1 MKLNR
6 SGSGIP
12 SSGMAPEAR
21 SPGARRKMSL
31 DSADRWKPCN
41 RQLTMKATARLAHRL
56 FTGLLG
62 LALST
67 GLQAQAKPQRTTQE
81 IAALKKQYC
90 GGCHFPPPANLMPKK
105 DWPRVIKA
113 MQDLTIERDG
123 RPFFPDDVLRDL
135 TAFYYDSAPAEL
147 PRLPYFDNTDSPVA
161 FHMREIGEKS
171 VLPSVIK
178 ISSTDLNSDDKL
190 EFLLCDGES
199 NQVNLLQQVE
209 GQWQES
215 KLADVAIP
223 VNTEVVDYDADGDK
237 DILVAALGYYPPS
250 DELAGRVVVL
260 EQTRLDQFEKK
271 ILLEGV
277 GRITD
282 VRSADIDKDGDLDIA
297 VAIFGGNTVGELA
310 WLENRGEGQ
319 YQKHTMVNTRGGL
332 NLTPTDL
339 NGDDMVDFVSFVSQE
354 YEAIIG
360 IVNLGDGKFKSDTL
374 TQAPH
379 PMFGSTGMSLA
390 DLDSDGDQ
398 DIVFTNGDNYDL
410 QWDPKPYHGVQW
422 LENLG
427 SLKLTG
433 AAGAGSEGEVFYAI
447 QYHEIGRFYGA
458 VDAVVGDLDKDGDM
472 DIVASSW
479 SNYWEDPRRQ
489 SLIWFENDGSQ
500 RFKRHN
506 IAKRPQSVVSLDLRD
521 INNDERLDI
530 IAGVFRVDLLM
541 NVLRDPKNGL
551 GEETG
556 PKTRVI
562 VLENKPAR

>member
-1 MKLNR
+1 
-6 SGSGIP
+6 
-12 SSGMAPEAR
+12 
-21 SPGARRKMSL
+21 
-31 DSADRWKPCN
+31 
-41 RQLTMKATARLAHRL
+41 MKATARLAHGL
-56 FTGLLG
+56 LSGLLG

-90 GGCHFPPPANLMPKK
+90 GGCHSPPPANLMPKK
-105 DWPRVIKA
+105 DWPRVIQA
-113 MQDLTIERDG
+113 MQDLAIERNG
-123 RPFFPDDVLRDL
+123 HPFFPDDVLRDL
-135 TAFYYDSAPAEL
+135 TAFYYRSAPAEL

-161 FHMREIGEKS
+161 FHLKEIGEKS

-178 ISSTDLNSDDKL
+178 ISSTDLNSDDEL

-215 KLADVAIP
+215 KLANVAIP

-250 DELAGRVVVL
+250 DKLAGRVVVL
-260 EQTRLDQFEKK
+260 EQTRPNQFEKK
-271 ILLEGV
+271 VLLEGV

-282 VRSADIDKDGDLDIA
+282 VRSGDIDKDGDLDVA
-297 VAIFGGNTVGELA
+297 VAIFGGNIVGELA
-310 WLENRGEGQ
+310 WLENRGKGQ
-319 YQKHTMVNTRGGL
+319 YQKHTMVNARGGL
-332 NLTPTDL
+332 NITSTDL
-339 NGDDMVDFVSFVSQE
+339 NGDDLVDFISFVSQE
-354 YEAIIG
+354 NEAIIG
-360 IVNLGDGKFKSDTL
+360 IVNLGGGEFTSNTL

-398 DIVFTNGDNYDL
+398 DIVFTNGDNFDL

-422 LENLG
+422 LENFG
-427 SLKLTG
+427 QLKLTEATG
-433 AAGAGSEGEVFYAI
+433 GSSAREVFYAI
-447 QYHEIGRFYGA
+447 QHQNIDRFYGA
-458 VDAVVGDLDKDGDM
+458 VDAVVGDMDNDGDM

-479 SNYWEDPRRQ
+479 SNYWDDPKRQ

-500 RFKRHN
+500 NFKRHN
-506 IAKRPQSVVSLDLRD
+506 IASRPQSVVSLELRD
-521 INNDERLDI
+521 VNNDKRLDI

-541 NVLRDPKNGL
+541 NVLKDPETGL
-551 GEETG
+551 GDETG

-562 VLENKPAR
+562 ILENKPVK